1 MTTNI
6 TSNNNNNSSLTSIDV
21 DGSSNQHSDHQL
33 SESNDNNSNN
43 SISSTNQQNNVLT
56 SNEFD
61 NVDTEI
67 KSDIQETT
75 EKNKHL
81 EVEILKLKTELE
93 NSQQKTIEQKQ
104 TIIKQGAMIIELQ
117 DSKKKI
123 EDVYT
128 KFKQR
133 LREKSSEVQSLIQRN
148 SELENE
154 ASNYQSALGVAT
166 NINISDD
173 DINHNVQLHDDVL
186 SLQDKIDDYVTNL
199 GKLNV
204 NIKIDEIKKLLPRYG
219 CQIKIDPYNVDK
231 QFIKAILRRHVLET
245 IFEFARDFFSNNE
258 GDNYLE
264 SVVVK
269 KTDELYGLMEKFSS
283 TRGGT
288 DEITKVTPI
297 KLRQLIYTALGM
309 RGLGDIKES
318 DKSDNICVNNFIT
331 EKFSENLNKSM
342 DQYRVIT
349 NPKKKESADRLSKI
363 LIQEVFRIFYFRLK
377 IQEPIAQYHWFNCGD
392 KVSKTSMDTNW
403 DEDEIDEL
411 VVELCTFPLIYQV
424 INSNQEVFT
433 SAKVFTRRVPQPSP
447 SLIQNVGSLFKGIT
461 GLLSNNSDNSDQAEQ
476 PNNDFTVQNT
486 ANATASDDSGEYETG
501 QENDEEDIGT
511 NTTNTVETP
520 Q

>member
-81 EVEILKLKTELE
+81 EDEILKLKTELE

-117 DSKKKI
+117 DI
-123 EDVYT
+123 
-128 KFKQR
+128 
-133 LREKSSEVQSLIQRN
+133 
-148 SELENE
+148 
-154 ASNYQSALGVAT
+154 
-166 NINISDD
+166 
-173 DINHNVQLHDDVL
+173 
-186 SLQDKIDDYVTNL
+186 
-199 GKLNV
+199 
-204 NIKIDEIKKLLPRYG
+204 
-219 CQIKIDPYNVDK
+219 
-231 QFIKAILRRHVLET
+231 
-245 IFEFARDFFSNNE
+245 
-258 GDNYLE
+258 
-264 SVVVK
+264 
-269 KTDELYGLMEKFSS
+269 
-283 TRGGT
+283 
-288 DEITKVTPI
+288 
-297 KLRQLIYTALGM
+297 
-309 RGLGDIKES
+309 
-318 DKSDNICVNNFIT
+318 
-331 EKFSENLNKSM
+331 
-342 DQYRVIT
+342 
-349 NPKKKESADRLSKI
+349 
-363 LIQEVFRIFYFRLK
+363 
-377 IQEPIAQYHWFNCGD
+377 
-392 KVSKTSMDTNW
+392 
-403 DEDEIDEL
+403 
-411 VVELCTFPLIYQV
+411 

-447 SLIQNVGSLFKGIT
+447 SFIQNVGSLFKGIT
-461 GLLSNNSDNSDQAEQ
+461 GILSNNSDNSDQAEQ

-486 ANATASDDSGEYETG
+486 ANATASDDSGEYETV
-501 QENDEEDIGT
+501 QENDEDVGT

>member
-1 MTTNI
+1 MNLI
-6 TSNNNNNSSLTSIDV
+6 TWILK
-21 DGSSNQHSDHQL
+21 L
-33 SESNDNNSNN
+33 
-43 SISSTNQQNNVLT
+43 
-56 SNEFD
+56 
-61 NVDTEI
+61 

-231 QFIKAILRRHVLET
+231 QFIKAILRL
-245 IFEFARDFFSNNE
+245 
-258 GDNYLE
+258 
-264 SVVVK
+264 VVK

-297 KLRQLIYTALGM
+297 KLRQLIYTALGL

-318 DKSDNICVNNFIT
+318 DKSDNIC
-331 EKFSENLNKSM
+331 
-342 DQYRVIT
+342 
-349 NPKKKESADRLSKI
+349 
-363 LIQEVFRIFYFRLK
+363 
-377 IQEPIAQYHWFNCGD
+377 EPIAQYHWFNCGD

-447 SLIQNVGSLFKGIT
+447 SFIQNVGSLFKGIT
-461 GLLSNNSDNSDQAEQ
+461 GILSNNSDNSDQAEQ